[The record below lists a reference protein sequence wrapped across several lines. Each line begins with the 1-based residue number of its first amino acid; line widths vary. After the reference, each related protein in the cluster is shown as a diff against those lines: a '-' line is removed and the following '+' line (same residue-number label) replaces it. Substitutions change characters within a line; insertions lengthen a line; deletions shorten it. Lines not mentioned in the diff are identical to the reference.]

1 MYHSVGTFAKSS
13 PAGAG
18 IWPYDGWMGT
28 HRYFAT
34 TSKGLEP
41 VLSDEVEALGG
52 REVKPS
58 VGGIAFSGDAAL
70 CYRAN
75 LWLRTANRVLLS
87 LSTFPAPTPDA
98 LYEGTKAVPWTDLFP
113 VDARFAVEAAVR
125 ESGITHSHFAAQKA
139 KDAVV
144 DRFRERFRRR
154 PDVDTVDPQVRIHL
168 RIFRDECTLSLDTS
182 GESLNRRGYRADPT
196 EASLRETLAAGMLML
211 TGWDGATPLAD
222 PMCGSGTIPI
232 EAALLTAGRA
242 PGTLRPSFGFQLL
255 SGYDRKEWERLVAE
269 AREHAQAAP
278 RSRIEGSDRSGEA
291 VRGALRNARRA
302 GVDGRI
308 RFRALDLRE
317 FAPEGPPGTILCNPP
332 YGVRMAGGADAEA
345 FYRAMGE
352 AFKKR
357 CRGWTAW
364 VLSGNPEV
372 TRHIG
377 LKASR
382 RIPLMNGPIDCRLL
396 KYELY

>member
-1 MYHSVGTFAKSS
+1 
-13 PAGAG
+13 
-18 IWPYDGWMGT
+18 MGDFL
-28 HRYFAT
+28 YFAT
-34 TSKGLEP
+34 TSRGLEE
-41 VLSDEVEALGG
+41 VLAAELAELGG
-52 REVKPS
+52 SRIAIAA
-58 VGGIAFSGDAAL
+58 GGVAFSGNLPL

-87 LSTFPAPTPDA
+87 LSAFPAPTPDA
-98 LYEGTKAVPWTDLFP
+98 LYEGTKALPWPDLFP

-125 ESGITHSHFAAQKA
+125 DSGITHSHFAAQKA

-144 DRFRERFRRR
+144 DRFRERLRRR

-196 EASLRETLAAGMLML
+196 EASLRETLAAGMVML
-211 TGWDGATPLAD
+211 TGWDGNGPLAD

-232 EAALLTAGRA
+232 EASLLSAGRA
-242 PGTLRPSFGFQLL
+242 PGLLRSSFGFQRLA
-255 SGYDRKEWERLVAE
+255 GYDRKEWERLVAE
-269 AREHAQAAP
+269 ARERARAAP

-302 GVDGRI
+302 GVDGWV
-308 RFRALDLRE
+308 RFRTLEIRE
-317 FAPEGPPGTILCNPP
+317 FAPEGAAGTILCNPP
-332 YGVRMAGGADAEA
+332 YGVRMEGGPEAES

-372 TRHIG
+372 TRFIG

-382 RIPLMNGPIDCRLL
+382 RIPLRNGPIDCRLL